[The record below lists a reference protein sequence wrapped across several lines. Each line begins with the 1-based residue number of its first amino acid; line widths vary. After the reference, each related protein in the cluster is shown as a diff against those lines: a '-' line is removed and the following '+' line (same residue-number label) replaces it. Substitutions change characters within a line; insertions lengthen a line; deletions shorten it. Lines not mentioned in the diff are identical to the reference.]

1 MKKKFQILKVR
12 DKSDSYGTK
21 KENIFDIPFRV
32 LLTAKSGSGKT
43 TLITNFLLNPNFY
56 LKDFKGDDIYIISPS
71 LNNDEKLSVIA
82 EEKEIPECNLM
93 TDYDESIVKAIYD
106 MLEDE
111 YEERI
116 ELGLRPKNKLII
128 MDDLGFSNA
137 LRAKRMG
144 QISRIA
150 CNGRHINLSLLV
162 CVQAYAQASN
172 VLRQNINGLIIFDTS
187 KKNLDDIASENNFV
201 FEKDSQFI
209 SCFRDNV
216 KSKRDFLVINFTNE
230 KDKMLLNK
238 DFEPIDIEKYKI
250 KK

>member
-1 MKKKFQILKVR
+1 MKKKYQILKVI

-21 KENIFDIPFRV
+21 KPNIFDIPFRV

-43 TLITNFLLNPNFY
+43 TLITNLILNPNFY

-71 LNNDEKLSVIA
+71 LNNDEKLMVIA
-82 EEKEIPECNLM
+82 EEKEIPDCNLM

-106 MLEDE
+106 MLEEE

-116 ELGLRPKNKLII
+116 QLGLKPKNKLII
-128 MDDLGFSNA
+128 MDDLGFSGA
-137 LRAKRMG
+137 LRNKRMG

-150 CNGRHINLSLLV
+150 CNGRHIGLNLIV

-172 VLRQNINGLIIFDTS
+172 VLRSNINGLIIFDTS

-201 FEKDSQFI
+201 FNKDSEFI
-209 SCFRDNV
+209 KCFRDNV
-216 KSKRDFLVINFTNE
+216 QSKRDFMVVNYTNE
-230 KDKMLLNK
+230 KKEMLLDKN
-238 DFEPIDIEKYKI
+238 FEPIDIEKYI